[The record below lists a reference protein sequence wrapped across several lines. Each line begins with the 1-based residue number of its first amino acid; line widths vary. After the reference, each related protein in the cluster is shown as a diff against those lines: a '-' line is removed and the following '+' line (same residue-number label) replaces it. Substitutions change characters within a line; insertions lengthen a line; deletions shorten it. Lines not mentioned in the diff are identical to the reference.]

1 MGSSHKR
8 KISCLRKSW
17 HEEFMDK
24 NFINEYQNEISF
36 HENEISV
43 HRNEMFM
50 HKNGNFAQKRSWVK
64 ILCTQLYTAQLP

>member
-24 NFINEYQNEISF
+24 NFINEYQ
-36 HENEISV
+36 NEISV

-64 ILCTQLYTAQLP
+64 ILCTQLYTAQ